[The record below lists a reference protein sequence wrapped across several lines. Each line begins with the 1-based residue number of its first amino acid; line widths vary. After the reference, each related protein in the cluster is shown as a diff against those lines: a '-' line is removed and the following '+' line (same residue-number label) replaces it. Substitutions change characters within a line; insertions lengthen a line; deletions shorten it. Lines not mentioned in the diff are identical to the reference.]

1 MASSRSHI
9 IAALDV
15 GSAKV
20 ACVVARPGED
30 GYRVLGAGT
39 RRAHGL
45 RKGVVTDMDAAEA
58 AIRAAVDTAEKMAGI
73 AIDEVFVVL
82 SGGYP
87 ASHMVGVEVAAPDR
101 PIGDHDVQRL
111 LKQAGARSEP
121 GERSVLHAI
130 PVGFSLDG
138 AGGIHDPRGME
149 GRRLGVDV
157 HIVTAAT
164 SAQRNLDICIG
175 RAHLTPVDLVA
186 GAYAAGL
193 GALTW
198 DERDLGAVAVDIGA
212 GVTKI
217 GIFRDGHLIHVDSVP
232 IGGAHVTN
240 DIARILATSIDAA
253 ERLKT
258 TRGGVFVGPHDDD
271 ETIPVPAIGDGWT
284 ESASSRM
291 PLSLLIGVIRPR
303 VEEIL
308 ETVRERIESSG
319 HAAMA
324 GRKIVLTGGGSLLS
338 GIDRLAHDI
347 LDKPVRIGRPQN
359 VTGLP
364 EAMLSPAYCAL
375 AGSLAFADRRLEA
388 RAQLAGGPAAQ
399 RRSGGLV
406 RIGRWLRENF

>member
-1 MASSRSHI
+1 MASSRSPI

-15 GSAKV
+15 GSSKV
-20 ACVVARPGED
+20 ACAVATPHNGGHRI
-30 GYRVLGAGT
+30 LGAAT
-39 RRAHGL
+39 KRAHGL

-58 AIRAAVDTAEKMAGI
+58 AIRAAVDIAERMAQTE
-73 AIDEVFVVL
+73 IDEVFVSL
-82 SGGYP
+82 SGGFP
-87 ASHMVGVEVAAPDR
+87 ASHTVGVEITAPDR
-101 PIGDHDVQRL
+101 PIDDQDVRRL
-111 LKQAGARSEP
+111 LRQAGAKSEP

-138 AGGIHDPRGME
+138 ASGIGDPRGMV

-157 HIVTAAT
+157 HIATAA
-164 SAQRNLDICIG
+164 SFAQRNLEMCVG
-175 RAHLTPVDLVA
+175 RAHLRPADLIA

-198 DERDLGAVAVDIGA
+198 DERDLGTAVVDLGA
-212 GVTKI
+212 GITKI
-217 GIFRDGHLIHVDSVP
+217 GMFRDGNLVHVESVP
-232 IGGAHVTN
+232 IGGAHITN
-240 DIARILATSIDAA
+240 DVARILATSIEAA

-258 TRGGVFVGPHDDD
+258 TRGGVFVGPQDDD

-284 ESASSRM
+284 EASSQM

-303 VEEIL
+303 VEEIF

-347 LDKPVRIGRPQN
+347 LDKPVRVARPLN

-364 EAMLSPAYCAL
+364 EAMSSPAYTTLVGC
-375 AGSLAFADRRLEA
+375 LAFADRRLEA
-388 RAQLAGGPAAQ
+388 RAQLHAVSESQ
-399 RRSGGLV
+399 RRGGGIA
-406 RIGRWLRENF
+406 RFGRWLRENF